1 VSADP
6 AVRPSGELGLELH
19 SARGRW
25 VVAATVLGSSIVLID
40 GTVVNVALPAIG
52 HTFHTGLQTLQWT
65 VTAYTLTLAAF
76 ILVGGSIGDHY
87 GRRRSFVVGVLW
99 FAAASLLCGIAPSA
113 GVLIAA
119 RALQGV
125 GAALLMPES
134 LAIIQAVFRPADR
147 APAIGVWSGLGG
159 ISAAIGPF
167 IGGYLIQ
174 TVSWRLIFLINLPL
188 VAAVVWIAERH
199 VPETRDPSA
208 TGRLDLA
215 GAGLATVALGT
226 LIYGLISGPDSGWTT
241 ATLAALAVA
250 VVAAA
255 VFVARE
261 RATRHPMLPL
271 DIFRA
276 RQFTSANV
284 VTFAV
289 YGALGGALFLLPIQL
304 QLSLGYSPLEA
315 GTALLPITLV
325 MLALSARAGR
335 LSQRIG
341 PRLPMTLGPIV
352 AGGGLALLS
361 FVQPGTSYLT
371 TFLPAIT
378 VFALGLALTVSPL
391 TATVL
396 AAAPVAHAGLA
407 SAVNNAVARAAG
419 LIAVAVLPAAAG
431 LTTASFARPAA
442 FSSGFRT
449 ATILAGGVCALG
461 GVISALTIRNEPV
474 TPEEAQES
482 SHYSCPVDGPPM
494 CVPEAESAAGTGGR
508 GNGGV
513 ADGRS
518 AA

>member
-1 VSADP
+1 M
-6 AVRPSGELGLELH
+6 
-19 SARGRW
+19 
-25 VVAATVLGSSIVLID
+25 VAATVLGSSIVLID

-159 ISAAIGPF
+159 VSAAIGPF

-226 LIYGLISGPDSGWTT
+226 LIYGLIAGPDSGWTRRRSPRWPSRSWRRRSSW
-241 ATLAALAVA
+241 LANA
-250 VVAAA
+250 
-255 VFVARE
+255 
-261 RATRHPMLPL
+261 P
-271 DIFRA
+271 
-276 RQFTSANV
+276 
-284 VTFAV
+284 
-289 YGALGGALFLLPIQL
+289 
-304 QLSLGYSPLEA
+304 
-315 GTALLPITLV
+315 
-325 MLALSARAGR
+325 
-335 LSQRIG
+335 
-341 PRLPMTLGPIV
+341 
-352 AGGGLALLS
+352 
-361 FVQPGTSYLT
+361 PGTPCCRST
-371 TFLPAIT
+371 
-378 VFALGLALTVSPL
+378 SS
-391 TATVL
+391 
-396 AAAPVAHAGLA
+396 APG
-407 SAVNNAVARAAG
+407 SSRA
-419 LIAVAVLPAAAG
+419 P
-431 LTTASFARPAA
+431 TW
-442 FSSGFRT
+442 
-449 ATILAGGVCALG
+449 
-461 GVISALTIRNEPV
+461 
-474 TPEEAQES
+474 
-482 SHYSCPVDGPPM
+482 
-494 CVPEAESAAGTGGR
+494 
-508 GNGGV
+508 
-513 ADGRS
+513 
-518 AA
+518 

>member
-1 VSADP
+1 MTADP
-6 AVRPSGELGLELH
+6 EARASGDIGLALH
-19 SARGRW
+19 SAPGRW
-25 VVAATVLGSSIVLID
+25 VIAATVLGSSIVLID
-40 GTVVNVALPAIG
+40 STVVNVALPAVG
-52 HTFHTGLQTLQWT
+52 HSFHTGLQTLQWT

-76 ILVGGSIGDHY
+76 ILVGGSIGDRY
-87 GRRRSFVVGVLW
+87 GRRRTFVVGVLW

-159 ISAAIGPF
+159 ISAAVGPF

-174 TVSWRLIFLINLPL
+174 AVSWRLIFLINLPL
-188 VAAVVWIAERH
+188 VAAVLWIAVRH

-226 LIYGLISGPDSGWTT
+226 LIYGLIAGPDRGWTT
-241 ATLAALAVA
+241 PGVVAALAVA
-250 VVAAA
+250 VVAGA

-261 RATRHPMLPL
+261 RTTRHPMLPL
-271 DIFRA
+271 DIFRS

-304 QLSLGYSPLEA
+304 QLTLGYSPLEA

-352 AGGGLALLS
+352 AGGGLALLC

-431 LTTASFARPAA
+431 LTTASFARPGA
-442 FSSGFRT
+442 FGSGFRT
-449 ATILAGGVCALG
+449 AMILAGAVCALG
-461 GVISALTIRNEPV
+461 GVISALTIRREPV
-474 TPEEAQES
+474 TAEEAQES
-482 SHYSCPVDGPPM
+482 SRYSCPVDGPPM
-494 CVPEAESAAGTGGR
+494 CVSESESASGGGAAGGQAAGR
-508 GNGGV
+508 
-513 ADGRS
+513 
-518 AA
+518 AAA

>member
-1 VSADP
+1 MADP
-6 AVRPSGELGLELH
+6 GAQPAGGLRLH

-25 VVAATVLGSSIVLID
+25 VIAATVLGAGIVMID

-52 HTFHTGLQTLQWT
+52 RTFHSGLQTLQWT

-125 GAALLMPES
+125 GAALLIPES
-134 LAIIQAVFRPADR
+134 LAIIQAVFRPEDR
-147 APAIGVWSGLGG
+147 AQAIGTWSGLGG
-159 ISAAIGPF
+159 ISAAVGPF

-174 TVSWRLIFLINLPL
+174 AVSWRLIFLINLPL

-208 TGRLDLA
+208 QGRLDLA
-215 GAGLATVALGT
+215 GAGLATVGLGT
-226 LIYGLISGPDSGWTT
+226 LIYGLIAGPDKGFT
-241 ATLAALAVA
+241 APSVVAALAVA
-250 VVAAA
+250 LVATLA
-255 VFVARE
+255 FVARE
-261 RATRHPMLPL
+261 RTARHPMLPFG
-271 DIFRA
+271 IFRA

-304 QLSLGYSPLEA
+304 QQVLGYSPLEA

-341 PRLPMTLGPIV
+341 PRLPMTLGPLI

-361 FVQPGTSYLT
+361 LVQSGTSYPT
-371 TFLPAIT
+371 TFLPAIV
-378 VFALGLALTVSPL
+378 VFALGLSLTVSPL

-396 AAAPVAHAGLA
+396 AAAPVEHAGLA

-419 LIAVAVLPAAAG
+419 LIAVAVLPAVAG
-431 LTTASFARPAA
+431 LTTATFAQPEA
-442 FSSGFRT
+442 FGSGFRT
-449 ATILAGGVCALG
+449 AMLLAGAVCALG
-461 GVISALTIRNEPV
+461 GVISAFTIRREPV
-474 TPEEAQES
+474 TAEEADES
-482 SHYSCPVDGPPM
+482 SRFSCPLDAPPM
-494 CVPEAESAAGTGGR
+494 CESCGSGRDRAA
-508 GNGGV
+508 
-513 ADGRS
+513 A
-518 AA
+518 

>member
-1 VSADP
+1 MAGP
-6 AVRPSGELGLELH
+6 AAQPAAQPAGGLALH

-25 VVAATVLGSSIVLID
+25 VIVATVLGASIVLID
-40 GTVVNVALPAIG
+40 STVVNVALPAIS
-52 HTFHTGLQTLQWT
+52 HTFHAGLQTLQWT

-125 GAALLMPES
+125 GAALLTPES
-134 LAIIQAVFRPADR
+134 LAIIQASFRPEDR
-147 APAIGVWSGLGG
+147 AQAIGTWSGLGG
-159 ISAAIGPF
+159 ISAAVGPF

-174 TVSWRLIFLINLPL
+174 AVSWRLIFLINLPL
-188 VAAVVWIAERH
+188 VAAVVWVAERH

-208 TGRLDLA
+208 GGRLDLA

-226 LIYGLISGPDSGWTT
+226 LIYGLIAGPDKGWTS
-241 ATLAALAVA
+241 AGVAVALAVA
-250 VVAAA
+250 VVTAL

-261 RATRHPMLPL
+261 RTARHPMLPL
-271 DIFRA
+271 GIFRA

-284 VTFAV
+284 VTFLV
-289 YGALGGALFLLPIQL
+289 YGALGGALFLVPIQL
-304 QLSLGYSPLEA
+304 QLGLGFSPLEA

-335 LSQRIG
+335 LAQRIG
-341 PRLPMTLGPIV
+341 PRLPMTCGPIV
-352 AGGGLALLS
+352 AGAGLALLS
-361 FVQPGTSYLT
+361 RVQPGTSYAT
-371 TFLPAIT
+371 TFLPAIV

-396 AAAPVAHAGLA
+396 AAAPVEHAGLA

-419 LIAVAVLPAAAG
+419 LIAVAVVPAAAG
-431 LTTASFARPAA
+431 LTTAAFTRPAV
-442 FSSGFRT
+442 FSSGFGS
-449 ATILAGGVCALG
+449 AMLLAGSVCALG
-461 GVISALTIRNEPV
+461 GVIAALTIRREPV
-474 TPEEAQES
+474 TLAEAEES
-482 SHYSCPVDGPPM
+482 SRYSCPLDAPPM
-494 CVPEAESAAGTGGR
+494 CESRDDGHHHAA
-508 GNGGV
+508 
-513 ADGRS
+513 A
-518 AA
+518 